1 MIGGVNLTAY
11 EGNSVSFNLLNR
23 FQTQLRNS
31 QQQSTTE
38 IPWLL
43 CFPLIFGLSFK
54 TLSFFFFSNFR
65 LLFCTGISP
74 VAQLVKNLTANAG
87 DVGDLLRHRFAS

>member
-54 TLSFFFFSNFR
+54 TLSFFQTLDFYFV
-65 LLFCTGISP
+65 LGYPPWL
-74 VAQLVKNLTANAG
+74 NL
-87 DVGDLLRHRFAS
+87 